1 MFISNEFLSNQ
12 TLSTIDFLY
21 EDIEAPTK
29 ASMRFLKLEKIVSD
43 FMSTCSG
50 PEGPGHYRYGMW
62 IIKSSGW
69 VLSLDS
75 IILFI
80 VDNVRENRYH
90 W

>member
-50 PEGPGHYRYGMW
+50 PEGPGHYRYGMECSW
-62 IIKSSGW
+62 G
-69 VLSLDS
+69 LSLDS
-75 IILFI
+75 IIFFYS
-80 VDNVRENRYH
+80 R
-90 W
+90 